1 MLKATKILEQH
12 APYKFPGINNLAI
25 SCNISASK
33 LKRDFKMAHGITPL
47 EYFRNLQI
55 NYVSG
60 MLSGKEKTAK
70 QLAMEL
76 GFKKSSTFSAWY
88 KKVISKNKTNI

>member
-1 MLKATKILEQH
+1 MLKASKILEYH
-12 APYKFPGINNLAI
+12 APYKFPGISSLAT
-25 SCNISASK
+25 SCNISVSK
-33 LKRDFKMAHGITPL
+33 LKRDFKKVHRITPL

-60 MLSGKEKTAK
+60 MLSGKEKTVK

-88 KKVISKNKTNI
+88 KKIITKNETKI

>member
-1 MLKATKILEQH
+1 M
-12 APYKFPGINNLAI
+12 
-25 SCNISASK
+25 SVSK
-33 LKRDFKMAHGITPL
+33 LKRDFKKAHGITPL
-47 EYFRNLQI
+47 EYFRSLQI

-60 MLSGKEKTAK
+60 MLSGKEKTVK

-88 KKVISKNKTNI
+88 KKITNKTES